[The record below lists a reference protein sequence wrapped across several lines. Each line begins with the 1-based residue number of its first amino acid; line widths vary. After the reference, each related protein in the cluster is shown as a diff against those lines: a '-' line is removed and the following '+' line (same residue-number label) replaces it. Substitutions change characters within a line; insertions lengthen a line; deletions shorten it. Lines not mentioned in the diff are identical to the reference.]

1 MQPMNRP
8 PHRDTPRRDP
18 APSRFAYRLQRMMLT
33 PMYRRLFRVGVPV
46 LLVALVVGI
55 YFASESRRAGVVQS
69 FVTLKEAFQDRPE
82 FQVHLFRVENASP
95 QLGETIRRLLDL
107 QFPQSSFDLDL
118 VGLREKILTLDP
130 VADVALRIAPGG
142 VLTADVTERV
152 PVVVWR
158 SAANVELLDAEGNR
172 VMLVGERND
181 RADLPL
187 IAGVGANKAVPEV
200 MALIAAAEPIMP
212 RVRGIVRMGER
223 RWDFVL
229 DRNQRILLPVDDPIS
244 AIERILALDQ
254 ADDLLARDVIA
265 IDFRLKERPVLRLAP
280 NALAELRRARSN
292 P

>member
-8 PHRDTPRRDP
+8 PHRGHGRRDP
-18 APSRFAYRLQRMMLT
+18 APSRFNYRLQRMMLT
-33 PMYRRLFRVGVPV
+33 PIYRRLFRVGLPI
-46 LLVALVVGI
+46 LLVTLVVGI
-55 YFASESRRAGVVQS
+55 YFASESRRAGVAQS
-69 FVTLKEAFQDRPE
+69 YVALKEAFQGRPE

-95 QLGETIRRLLDL
+95 QLAETIRRLLDL
-107 QFPQSSFDLDL
+107 QLPESSFDLDL
-118 VGLREKILTLDP
+118 VALRERILTLDP

-142 VLTADVTERV
+142 VLTADVDERV

-172 VMLVGERND
+172 VMLVAERND

-187 IAGVGANKAVPEV
+187 IAGTGANKAVPEV

-212 RVRGIVRMGER
+212 RVRGIVRVGER

-229 DRNQRILLPVDDPIS
+229 DRNQRILLPVDDPIP

-280 NALAELRRARSN
+280 NAMAELRRARAN

>member
-8 PHRDTPRRDP
+8 PHRRDP
-18 APSRFAYRLQRMMLT
+18 APSRFNYRLQRMMLT

-46 LLVALVVGI
+46 LLVAVVVGG
-55 YFASESRRAGVVQS
+55 YLASEHRRAGIMQS
-69 FVTLKEAFQDRPE
+69 FVSLKDAFQSRPE
-82 FQVHLFRVENASP
+82 FQVHLFRVEDASP
-95 QLGETIRRLLDL
+95 QLAETIRRLLDL
-107 QFPQSSFDLDL
+107 ELPQSSFDLDL
-118 VGLREKILTLDP
+118 VGLRERIMTLDP

-142 VLTADVTERV
+142 VLTANVTERV

-187 IAGVGANKAVPEV
+187 IAGLGANKAIPEV

-212 RVRGIVRMGER
+212 RVRGIVRVGER

-229 DRNQRILLPVDDPIS
+229 DRNQRILLPVDDPIP

-280 NALAELRRARSN
+280 NAMAELRRARSN